1 MDTAAYPERFGLKY
15 RQWSRSDPTED
26 YSQLPNKILLNQ
38 SLSVLVIYSYL
49 RCCENRKTYRC

>member
-1 MDTAAYPERFGLKY
+1 MKY